1 MRNRKR
7 QVSRQERVTGYS
19 LVPHVGTGI
28 HTLLWK
34 FTSASVSGYIRNF
47 QVPTL
52 WHLRDLVLESCLNCL
67 DDILICLTAYE

>member
-1 MRNRKR
+1 M
-7 QVSRQERVTGYS
+7 TAYS

-34 FTSASVSGYIRNF
+34 FTSASVSGCIRDI
-47 QVPTL
+47 QVSASG
-52 WHLRDLVLESCLNCL
+52 HLRDLVLESCLNCL